1 MAADYYEV
9 LGVSSD
15 ASPEEIKRA
24 FRKLARA
31 HHPDATGGDARSEQR
46 YKEVSEAYA
55 VLSDP
60 VKRREY
66 DAARMGVG
74 TWSSPWG
81 SPFASTIEDIF
92 QTFFGGGAAPAR
104 QQSRARRGAS
114 IEVGLD
120 VTLEEVV
127 RGTERTLRFERFE
140 PCARC
145 EGEGTEPGTHPERC
159 EHCGGTGQVQQARRT
174 ALGSMITSYPCPTC
188 RGQGWVVHN
197 PCHDCDGAGRLAS
210 DVEVPLRIPAGV
222 EGGDL
227 LRLTGEGE
235 AGAAGGGR
243 GDLFVRLHVA
253 DDDRYERVGDDLVTW
268 AEIPMTT
275 AALGGEVTIETLDG
289 EQRIDV
295 PAGTQSGTV
304 FRLRGLGVP
313 RRGGRGRGQ
322 LVVRA
327 QVLTPTDLDPE
338 QEELV
343 RKLAEARGEESGEGK
358 RPAGILRRALGL
370 DR

>member
-1 MAADYYEV
+1 MAADYYDV
-9 LGVSSD
+9 LGVSPD
-15 ASPEEIKRA
+15 ASADEIKQA
-24 FRKLARA
+24 FRRLARE
-31 HHPDATGGDARSEQR
+31 HHPDATGGDPHSEQR
-46 YKEVSEAYA
+46 YKEISEAYA

-66 DAARMGVG
+66 DAARIGIG

-81 SPFASTIEDIF
+81 SPFASTIEEIF
-92 QTFFGGGAAPAR
+92 QTFFGGAPGPAR

-114 IEVGLD
+114 IEVNLEL
-120 VTLEEVV
+120 TLEEVV
-127 RGTERTLRFERFE
+127 RGAERTLRFERFE

-159 EHCGGTGQVQQARRT
+159 ERCGGTGQVQQARRT
-174 ALGSMITSYPCPTC
+174 ALGSMITSFPCPDC
-188 RGQGWVVHN
+188 RGQGWVVPD
-197 PCHDCDGAGRLAS
+197 PCRDCDGAGRLAS

-222 EGGDL
+222 EDGDL

-243 GDLFVRLHVA
+243 GDLFVRLQVA
-253 DDDRYERVGDDLVTW
+253 VDDRYERAGDDLVTW
-268 AEIPMTT
+268 VEIPMTT
-275 AALGGEVTIETLDG
+275 AALGGDVTIETLDG
-289 EQRIDV
+289 EERIEV
-295 PAGTQSGTV
+295 PAGTQPGAV
-304 FRLRGLGVP
+304 FRLRGRGVP

-327 QVLTPTDLDPE
+327 QVLTPTDLDPD
-338 QEELV
+338 QEELL
-343 RKLAEARGEESGEGK
+343 RKLAAARGEQADEGK
-358 RPAGILRRALGL
+358 GSGGILRRALGL